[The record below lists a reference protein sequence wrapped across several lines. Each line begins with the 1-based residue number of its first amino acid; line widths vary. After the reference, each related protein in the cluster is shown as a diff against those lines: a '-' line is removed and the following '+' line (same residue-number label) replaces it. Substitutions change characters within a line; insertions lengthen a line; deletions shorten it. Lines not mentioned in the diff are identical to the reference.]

1 MGATY
6 RTRRRDPPSETVAQV
21 VYSAR
26 ALEKLTQALEFLYAE
41 NPPAAAAAWDAI
53 ESAVANLAAH
63 PLVGRRVEGD
73 LRELVISFGET
84 GYIALYR
91 FVVQQDTVRVLALRH
106 QREIGYLP

>member
-1 MGATY
+1 
-6 RTRRRDPPSETVAQV
+6 VAEI

-26 ALEKLTQALEFLYAE
+26 ALENLTHAFEILHAE
-41 NPPAAAAAWDAI
+41 NPGAALAAADSI
-53 ESAVANLAAH
+53 QSAVENLAAH

-73 LRELVISFGET
+73 LRELVISFGAT

-91 FVVQQDTVRVLALRH
+91 FVVQRDQIRVLALRH

>member
-1 MGATY
+1 MGTAH
-6 RTRRRDPPSETVAQV
+6 RAGSRQPASQTVAEV

-26 ALEKLTQALEFLYAE
+26 ALETLGRAVEFLYSE
-41 NPPAAAAAWDAI
+41 NPPAALAALEAI
-53 ESAVANLAAH
+53 ESAVANLASH